1 MEFDAS
7 HSWDPS
13 KMTDETA
20 MEMFLHFLTGDVYF
34 FYSNSNPTHKSE
46 ILYIDSWCLMSSII
60 LFNCFYDALSL
71 YKVGTSFVIL
81 VEV

>member
-7 HSWDPS
+7 HSWDLS

-34 FYSNSNPTHKSE
+34 FIATA
-46 ILYIDSWCLMSSII
+46 ILPINLRYCI
-60 LFNCFYDALSL
+60 LTPGA
-71 YKVGTSFVIL
+71 
-81 VEV
+81 